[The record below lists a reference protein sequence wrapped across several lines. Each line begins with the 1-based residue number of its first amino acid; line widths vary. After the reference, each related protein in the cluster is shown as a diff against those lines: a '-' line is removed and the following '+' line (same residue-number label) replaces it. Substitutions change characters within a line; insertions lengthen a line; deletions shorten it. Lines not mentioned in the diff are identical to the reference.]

1 MTTGS
6 PIKEIRGEHERA
18 EAFDR
23 AKQNEELLVNLTDLT
38 VEELHRLEGV
48 DLSIVDFLNQA
59 QLAKAKP
66 IIEKQQQAK
75 DTEYY
80 AEMMKIAVDRV
91 RRVAEKQ
98 KGEEIHDMAT
108 GQETRTSDKG
118 SIWVRFPTPVWQGL
132 KKEE

>member
-1 MTTGS
+1 MPKGDELLLTPEGKMRLTEWIFRYLDRSTEAYNKGS
-6 PIKEIRGEHERA
+6 LSNQ
-18 EAFDR
+18 DR
-23 AKQNEELLVNLTDLT
+23 AKHIIELVEGELKAILT
-38 VEELHRLEGV
+38 
-48 DLSIVDFLNQA
+48 
-59 QLAKAKP
+59 KARP

-108 GQETRTSDKG
+108 GRETRASDKG
-118 SIWVRFPTPVWQGL
+118 SIWVRFPISVWQGL
-132 KKEE
+132 KEEE